1 MSKLSKKKQT
11 IPAPQP
17 NVLETRPVQQQGR
30 LVHHRQ
36 TVQTVKTIF
45 DPDVLEQYSRLV
57 PDAPERVLRQFELN
71 SEAERAMLT
80 GSLEA
85 QRADNRRRDW
95 MAFVIV
101 VGGLLLAALTGWLG
115 IPWLSGV
122 TLAAIV
128 SYAILGYLS
137 KPKTPK
143 PPPDQQS

>member
-1 MSKLSKKKQT
+1 MSKLSRKKPT

-17 NVLETRPVQQQGR
+17 NVLEARSPQQQSH

-45 DPDVLEQYSRLV
+45 DPDVLEHYSRLV

-71 SEAERAMLT
+71 AEAERAVLT

-95 MAFVIV
+95 MAFVIII
-101 VGGLLLAALTGWLG
+101 GGLLLAALTGWMG
-115 IPWLSGV
+115 IPWLSGAALV
-122 TLAAIV
+122 AIV

-137 KPKTPK
+137 KPKSPK
-143 PPPDQQS
+143 PPPEQ